1 MFVAA
6 IVSILWATSHRATSG
21 WAGGMIAVL
30 SIVTTH
36 TVSAQLMSTCVPD
49 SPERRGEIGC
59 TIIQSKALPE
69 GLTEPVFWHIDRF
82 DSAERARAAAGPAS
96 IAFDA
101 GGTWWLMTIERE
113 TTDHHGGQHV
123 THVGPLPLPKATK
136 YAIVAQS
143 AVFMPG
149 MYSLVHH
156 HSGVEAVY
164 VVEGEAC
171 FETPTRAAKL
181 HKGETL
187 ALPGDTP
194 MRAVVTG
201 TGRRHVLAVI
211 VHDAGQPATMRMEEG
226 TGPKLV
232 VCK

>member
-1 MFVAA
+1 MTR
-6 IVSILWATSHRATSG
+6 SCG
-21 WAGGMIAVL
+21 WSAGVVAVL
-30 SIVTTH
+30 SILTPN
-36 TVSAQLMSTCVPD
+36 AAAGQLMSTCVPD

-59 TIIQSKALPE
+59 SIIQSKPLPE

-82 DSAERARAAAGPAS
+82 DSPDLARASVGPAS

-101 GGTWWLMTIERE
+101 GGAWWLMTIERE

-123 THVGPLPLPKATK
+123 THVGPLPLPRATR
-136 YAIVAQS
+136 YAMMAQS

-149 MYSLVHH
+149 MYSLPHH

-164 VVEGEAC
+164 VLEGEAC
-171 FETPTRAAKL
+171 FETPTRAATL
-181 HKGETL
+181 RKGETL

-201 TGRRHVLAVI
+201 TTRRHVLAVI
-211 VHDAGQPATMRMEEG
+211 VHDAAQPATMRMEEG
-226 TGPKLV
+226 AGPRLV
-232 VCK
+232 ACK